1 MKDSEKNRC
10 ILEEITLNHTNR
22 QYVVLPEIIFQTDDI
37 VLVGAGSFSCVRA
50 LYKTAVKQRALGRF
64 LYRVITPEQYAM
76 GQAEEII
83 RELIDEALK
92 RTNAGGII
100 YYASC
105 MDVVSRID

>member
-64 LYRVITPEQYAM
+64 LYRVITPEQYQW
-76 GQAEEII
+76 GRQ
-83 RELIDEALK
+83 K
-92 RTNAGGII
+92 RLFE
-100 YYASC
+100 SLL
-105 MDVVSRID
+105 MRH